1 MKLNRTAL
9 RTVDILKLVSKK
21 PDGITLDQ
29 ICEQLSIPKTSAY
42 DILTTL
48 VHTGMVHVAREQK
61 QRYTIGLTAYRVGIN
76 YTNNMDFIG
85 TIDPVLKAF
94 SKEVGKTVFFGVRA
108 DDEIVYICKY
118 EPENPIITTAT
129 VGTKNPIYCTSLGK
143 AILAYSEEEERLAL
157 TERIHFR
164 AFTERTIRDKACFL
178 DELEKVKEKGYA
190 LDARELEEHME
201 CVGAP
206 VFGPDGTVM
215 GAISVSSLYKPT
227 EDYEALGRRVCEKAA
242 MLSRLLGYIK
252 DNGRIACK
260 NVHFFAGFLLTNHA
274 VTIRI

>member
-129 VGTKNPIYCTSLGK
+129 VGTKTYLLHLTWKSDPGLFRRGGAAGSYGADPFQGIY
-143 AILAYSEEEERLAL
+143 
-157 TERIHFR
+157 
-164 AFTERTIRDKACFL
+164 RTYHP
-178 DELEKVKEKGYA
+178 G
-190 LDARELEEHME
+190 
-201 CVGAP
+201 
-206 VFGPDGTVM
+206 
-215 GAISVSSLYKPT
+215 
-227 EDYEALGRRVCEKAA
+227 
-242 MLSRLLGYIK
+242 
-252 DNGRIACK
+252 
-260 NVHFFAGFLLTNHA
+260 
-274 VTIRI
+274 

>member
-94 SKEVGKTVFFGVRA
+94 QKKWER
-108 DDEIVYICKY
+108 
-118 EPENPIITTAT
+118 P
-129 VGTKNPIYCTSLGK
+129 
-143 AILAYSEEEERLAL
+143 YSSASERM
-157 TERIHFR
+157 TRS
-164 AFTERTIRDKACFL
+164 
-178 DELEKVKEKGYA
+178 Y
-190 LDARELEEHME
+190 
-201 CVGAP
+201 
-206 VFGPDGTVM
+206 
-215 GAISVSSLYKPT
+215 ISVNMSRKIP
-227 EDYEALGRRVCEKAA
+227 
-242 MLSRLLGYIK
+242 LSQQPR
-252 DNGRIACK
+252 
-260 NVHFFAGFLLTNHA
+260 
-274 VTIRI
+274 

>member
-178 DELEKVKEKGYA
+178 DELEKVRKRAMPWTPENWRSIWNVSA
-190 LDARELEEHME
+190 LRFLARMERLWERSAFPAFISQQRIMKRWDEE
-201 CVGAP
+201 
-206 VFGPDGTVM
+206 
-215 GAISVSSLYKPT
+215 SVKRPP
-227 EDYEALGRRVCEKAA
+227 C
-242 MLSRLLGYIK
+242 
-252 DNGRIACK
+252 
-260 NVHFFAGFLLTNHA
+260 FQGFWD
-274 VTIRI
+274 I

>member
-164 AFTERTIRDKACFL
+164 AFTRNVPSGIR
-178 DELEKVKEKGYA
+178 
-190 LDARELEEHME
+190 
-201 CVGAP
+201 P
-206 VFGPDGTVM
+206 VFWM
-215 GAISVSSLYKPT
+215 NWRK
-227 EDYEALGRRVCEKAA
+227 
-242 MLSRLLGYIK
+242 
-252 DNGRIACK
+252 
-260 NVHFFAGFLLTNHA
+260 
-274 VTIRI
+274 

>member
-1 MKLNRTAL
+1 
-9 RTVDILKLVSKK
+9 
-21 PDGITLDQ
+21 
-29 ICEQLSIPKTSAY
+29 
-42 DILTTL
+42 
-48 VHTGMVHVAREQK
+48 MVHVAREQK

-206 VFGPDGTVM
+206 VLARMERLWERSAFP
-215 GAISVSSLYKPT
+215 AFISQQ
-227 EDYEALGRRVCEKAA
+227 
-242 MLSRLLGYIK
+242 
-252 DNGRIACK
+252 RIMKRWDEESVKRPPC
-260 NVHFFAGFLLTNHA
+260 FQGFWD
-274 VTIRI
+274 I

>member
-85 TIDPVLKAF
+85 TIDPVFKGF
-94 SKEVGKTVFFGVRA
+94 FQKEGGKDR
-108 DDEIVYICKY
+108 
-118 EPENPIITTAT
+118 
-129 VGTKNPIYCTSLGK
+129 
-143 AILAYSEEEERLAL
+143 YSASERM
-157 TERIHFR
+157 TRS
-164 AFTERTIRDKACFL
+164 
-178 DELEKVKEKGYA
+178 Y
-190 LDARELEEHME
+190 
-201 CVGAP
+201 
-206 VFGPDGTVM
+206 
-215 GAISVSSLYKPT
+215 ISVNMSRKIP
-227 EDYEALGRRVCEKAA
+227 
-242 MLSRLLGYIK
+242 LSQQPR
-252 DNGRIACK
+252 
-260 NVHFFAGFLLTNHA
+260 
-274 VTIRI
+274 